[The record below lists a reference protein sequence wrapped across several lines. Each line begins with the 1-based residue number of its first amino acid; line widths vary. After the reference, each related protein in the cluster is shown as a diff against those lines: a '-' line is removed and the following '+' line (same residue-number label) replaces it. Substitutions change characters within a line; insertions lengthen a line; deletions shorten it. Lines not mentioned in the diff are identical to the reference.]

1 MRFPAL
7 GFPLIVATVC
17 FAMAQDGQEPAFR
30 SESNVV
36 IVPTLVRDRDRNTV
50 YGLTAQDFIIE
61 DDGVPQKVH
70 LDESAT
76 TKPSSIVVALQLGR
90 RADYE
95 LPRIQ
100 GLSSMLT
107 PLLDGQHANVALVT
121 FDSRVQQIQGFDTD
135 SSSVARKLSGLE
147 PGDGGA
153 AIVDAVDYGVKL
165 LQTTP
170 TDRQR
175 VLLLVSETRD
185 HGSKKRV
192 TDILRELGN
201 SNIVVYALTFSP
213 SKSNVLDTMHGTN
226 NPDFHPEQ
234 TETHEGPDLL
244 APLVLAA
251 QAMRKNA
258 AKVITTM
265 TGGEYAQ
272 FATGKTFDRDMTEF
286 SNHLYARYLLSFAA
300 SKPHPGLH
308 HLVVRLAA
316 PGKSSVL
323 ARESYWAAAPDSP
336 ATAQQA
342 PLSN

>member
-1 MRFPAL
+1 MRFTTLASL
-7 GFPLIVATVC
+7 LTVSITLAAT
-17 FAMAQDGQEPAFR
+17 AQDGQEPAFR

-61 DDGVPQKVH
+61 DDDVPQKVR

-76 TKPSSIVVALQLGR
+76 SKPSSIVVALQLGR

-100 GLSSMLT
+100 GLSAMLA
-107 PLLDGQHANVALVT
+107 PLLDGQHANLALVT
-121 FDSRVQQIQGFDTD
+121 FDSHVQQIQGFTAD
-135 SSSVARKLSGLE
+135 SSAVARKLSAIA

-153 AIVDAVDYGVKL
+153 AIVDAIDYGVRL

-170 TDRQR
+170 NDRQR

-185 HGSKKRV
+185 HGSRKRS

-213 SKSNVLDTMHGTN
+213 SKSNVLDTMRGKN
-226 NPDFHPEQ
+226 NPDLHPEQ
-234 TETHEGPDLL
+234 TEVHEGPDLL
-244 APLVLAA
+244 APLILTA

-258 AKVITTM
+258 AKAITSM

-286 SNHLYARYLLSFAA
+286 SNHLYARYLLSFAP

-308 HLVVRLAA
+308 RLIVRLTI

-323 ARESYWAAAPDSP
+323 ARESYWAATTDSGTP
-336 ATAQQA
+336 MQQI
-342 PLSN
+342 PQQN